1 MSKLAS
7 PQNVPGPVVLS
18 TPEVQQ
24 AQHLLAHQQMLVAMQ
39 RARQAIAA
47 EAPRSEAAV
56 G

>member
-1 MSKLAS
+1 MSMLAS

-24 AQHLLAHQQMLVAMQ
+24 AQHLLAHQQILVAMA
-39 RARQAIAA
+39 RARQAAAA
-47 EAPRSEAAV
+47 EAPRPEPAV

>member
-24 AQHLLAHQQMLVAMQ
+24 AQHLLAHQQLVVAMQ
-39 RARQAIAA
+39 RARQAVAD
-47 EAPRSEAAV
+47 EAPRREAAV